1 VRVVEALAT
10 DALVADRYAGSDAA
24 TIAARCGVPR
34 VVLYDAVSS
43 TLDIAHPLARDGAPE
58 GTLILAERQTAGRGR
73 GGRAWASEEGAG
85 IWLTLVARPTDD
97 AALEVLSLRVGLAAA
112 RALEA
117 FTEFEVRVKWPNDL
131 MLDDGKLGG
140 ILIESRWR
148 EERVD
153 WVAIGIGINFRVP
166 HDIPNA
172 RALREGISRVDVLGA
187 LVPAVRAA
195 AAARGTLAAPEL
207 HEFERRDW
215 ALGRRCVAPV
225 AGIVRGIDARGGL
238 LVRTDA
244 GDVAARSGSLILEE
258 DS

>member
-1 VRVVEALAT
+1 MPDT
-10 DALVADRYAGSDAA
+10 LVATRYAGADAA

-34 VVLYDAVSS
+34 VELYGDATS

-73 GGRAWASEEGAG
+73 GGRAWASESGAG
-85 IWLTLVARPTDD
+85 IWMTLVARPCDD
-97 AALEVLSLRVGLAAA
+97 AALEVLSLRVGLATA

-117 FTEFEVRVKWPNDL
+117 FTDGEVRVKWPNDL

-148 EERVD
+148 DERVD
-153 WVAIGIGINFRVP
+153 WIAIGIGINCRVP
-166 HDIPNA
+166 RDIPNA
-172 RALREGISRVDVLGA
+172 RALRAGVSRIEVLGE

-195 AAARGTLAAPEL
+195 AAVPGVFDPSEL

-215 ALGRRCVAPV
+215 ALGKRCSAPV
-225 AGIVRGIDARGGL
+225 VGVVRGIDARGGL
-238 LVRTDA
+238 LVRTA
-244 GDVAARSGSLILEE
+244 TGDIAARSGSLILEE
-258 DS
+258 DL

>member
-1 VRVVEALAT
+1 MPET
-10 DALVADRYAGSDAA
+10 LVATRYAGADAA
-24 TIAARCGVPR
+24 AIAARCGVPR
-34 VVLYDAVSS
+34 VELYADATS

-73 GGRAWASEEGAG
+73 SGRAWASEFGAG
-85 IWLTLVARPTDD
+85 IWMTLVARPCDD

-117 FTEFEVRVKWPNDL
+117 FTDAEVRVKWPNDL

-148 EERVD
+148 DERVD
-153 WVAIGIGINFRVP
+153 WVAIGIGINCRVP
-166 HDIPNA
+166 RDIPNA
-172 RALREGISRVDVLGA
+172 RALRAGANRVDVLGA

-195 AAARGTLAAPEL
+195 AAVTGALDAVEL

-215 ALGRRCVAPV
+215 ALGKRCIAPV
-225 AGIVRGIDARGGL
+225 AGVVRGIDACGGL
-238 LVRTDA
+238 LVRTA
-244 GDVAARSGSLILEE
+244 IGDVAARSGSLILEE
-258 DS
+258 DL

>member
-1 VRVVEALAT
+1 MADTLAT
-10 DALVADRYAGSDAA
+10 NALVADRYAGVDTA
-24 TIAARCGVPR
+24 TIAARCGVPH
-34 VVLYDAVSS
+34 VVLYDAVTS
-43 TLDIAHPLARDGAPE
+43 TLDVAHPLARDGAPA

-73 GGRAWASEEGAG
+73 GGRAWVSEEGAG
-85 IWLTLVARPTDD
+85 IWLTLVAHPTDD
-97 AALEVLSLRVGLAAA
+97 AALDVLSLRVGLAAA

-153 WVAIGIGINFRVP
+153 WVAIGIGINCRVP
-166 HDIPNA
+166 QDISNA
-172 RALREGISRVDVLGA
+172 RALRDGVSRVDVLGA

-195 AAARGTLAAPEL
+195 AAMRGALAAPEL
-207 HEFERRDW
+207 HDFERRDW
-215 ALGRRCVAPV
+215 ARGRRCVAPV

-238 LVRTDA
+238 VVRTSA
-244 GDVAARSGSLILEE
+244 GDVAARSGSLLLEE

>member
-1 VRVVEALAT
+1 VADTLA
-10 DALVADRYAGSDAA
+10 ADRYAGASET
-24 TIAARCGVPR
+24 TIAGRCGVPR
-34 VVLYDAVSS
+34 VVLFDAVTS

-58 GTLILAERQTAGRGR
+58 GTLILAERQTTGRGR
-73 GGRAWASEEGAG
+73 SGRAWASEEGAG
-85 IWLTLVARPTDD
+85 IWSTLIARPADE

-117 FTEFEVRVKWPNDL
+117 FTEHEVRVKWPNDL

-153 WVAIGIGINFRVP
+153 WVAIGIGINCRVP

-172 RALREGISRVDVLGA
+172 RALRDGVSRIDVLAA

-195 AAARGTLAAPEL
+195 AAARGALTAPEL
-207 HEFERRDW
+207 HDFERRDW
-215 ALGRRCVAPV
+215 ALGRRCVSPV

-238 LVRTDA
+238 LVRTST
-244 GDVAARSGSLILEE
+244 GEIAARSGSLLLEE

>member
-1 VRVVEALAT
+1 VPDT
-10 DALVADRYAGSDAA
+10 LVATRYAGADAA

-34 VVLYDAVSS
+34 VELYGDATS
-43 TLDIAHPLARDGAPE
+43 TLDIAHPLARDGAPD

-73 GGRAWASEEGAG
+73 SGRAWASEAGAG
-85 IWLTLVARPTDD
+85 IWMTLVARPCDD

-117 FTEFEVRVKWPNDL
+117 FTDGEVRVKWPNDL

-148 EERVD
+148 DERVD
-153 WVAIGIGINFRVP
+153 WIAIGIGINCRVP
-166 HDIPNA
+166 REIPNA
-172 RALREGISRVDVLGA
+172 RAVRAGVSRIDVLGE

-195 AAARGTLAAPEL
+195 AAVPGALGAVEL

-215 ALGRRCVAPV
+215 ARGKRCSAPAV
-225 AGIVRGIDARGGL
+225 GVVRGIDARGGL
-238 LVRTDA
+238 LVHTA
-244 GDVAARSGSLILEE
+244 TGDIAARSGSLILEE
-258 DS
+258 DL

>member
-1 VRVVEALAT
+1 M
-10 DALVADRYAGSDAA
+10 LVANHYAGASEAA
-24 TIAARCGVPR
+24 IAARCAVPR
-34 VVLYDAVSS
+34 VVLFDEVTS

-73 GGRAWASEEGAG
+73 SGRVWASEEGAG
-85 IWLTLVARPTDD
+85 IWSTLLARPTDE

-117 FTEFEVRVKWPNDL
+117 FTDDVVRLKWPNDL
-131 MLDDGKLGG
+131 MLGDGKLGG

-153 WVAIGIGINFRVP
+153 WIAIGIGINCRVP
-166 HDIPNA
+166 RDLPHA
-172 RALREGISRVDVLGA
+172 RALRDGVDRLDVLAA

-195 AAARGTLAAPEL
+195 AASRGPLGAVEL
-207 HEFERRDW
+207 HVFEQRDW
-215 ALGRRCVAPV
+215 ARGRRCTSPAT
-225 AGIVRGIDARGGL
+225 GIVRGIDARGAL
-238 LVRTDA
+238 LVRTSA
-244 GDVAARSGSLILEE
+244 GEIAARSGSLVLEE

>member
-1 VRVVEALAT
+1 MADT
-10 DALVADRYAGSDAA
+10 LVANRYAGADEA

-34 VVLYDAVSS
+34 VVLFDAVTS

-73 GGRAWASEEGAG
+73 SGRAWASEEGAG
-85 IWLTLVARPTDD
+85 IWSTLVARPADE

-117 FTEFEVRVKWPNDL
+117 FTDDEVRVKWPNDL

-153 WVAIGIGINFRVP
+153 WVAIGIGINCRVP
-166 HDIPNA
+166 PDIPNA
-172 RALREGISRVDVLGA
+172 RALRDGVSRIDVLAA

-195 AAARGTLAAPEL
+195 ATARGALTAPEL
-207 HEFERRDW
+207 HDFERRDW
-215 ALGRRCVAPV
+215 ALGRRCVSPV

-238 LVRTDA
+238 LVRTRA
-244 GDVAARSGSLILEE
+244 GEIAARSGSLLLEE

>member
-1 VRVVEALAT
+1 MADLLA
-10 DALVADRYAGSDAA
+10 ASRYAGADAS
-24 TIAARCGVPR
+24 TIAVRCAVPR
-34 VVLYDAVSS
+34 VVLFDEVTS
-43 TLDIAHPLARDGAPE
+43 TLDIAHPLARDGAPD

-73 GGRAWASEEGAG
+73 SGRTWASEDGAG
-85 IWLTLVARPTDD
+85 IWSTINARPTDA
-97 AALEVLSLRVGLAAA
+97 AALEVLSLRVGLASA

-117 FTEFEVRVKWPNDL
+117 FTSGDVQMKWPNDL

-153 WVAIGIGINFRVP
+153 WVAIGIGINCRVP
-166 HDIPNA
+166 RDIPNA
-172 RALREGISRVDVLGA
+172 RALLEGIDRIEVLAA

-195 AAARGTLAAPEL
+195 AASHGALTAPEL
-207 HEFERRDW
+207 HDYERRDW
-215 ALGRRCVAPV
+215 ARGRRCTSPI
-225 AGIVRGIDARGGL
+225 AGVVRGIDARGAL
-238 LVRTDA
+238 LVHTSA